1 MSALT
6 NPTAVPSPERL
17 VPSPAP
23 QAVPPEPQPRSSWK
37 WLVLVVVLLAGGVA
51 AYRVWGIKQQQ
62 NIDPALLV
70 RTGKVT
76 LGSIERTVRIA
87 GQTSAKHFTNISA
100 PIFRS
105 PDQGRDMVIMELV
118 ASGATVKKGDVVA
131 KIDGQAM
138 QNHIDDL
145 LDTVQASDADVR
157 NKAANQAVE
166 METLLQTIRVA
177 KANLD
182 KAKLEA
188 QASEVRTDIER
199 ELLKL
204 AVDEADA
211 NYRQQLADVPQLQ
224 AKQKAELRILE
235 LTRERHTRHRGRH
248 VLDLE
253 RTTFRASLGGMAVMS
268 PIFRGGE
275 MGQFQKGDRVFA
287 GMTFVKVVDPR
298 SMQLEAT
305 VNQSESSEFRIGQ
318 EAKIHFDAFPGLE
331 LKGKIYSLGALAVGG
346 WRQNYFIRT
355 LPVRLSI
362 DVEDSR
368 VIPDLSA
375 SADVVVGRAGNQLL
389 VPRAAVKN
397 ENGATVLYVKN
408 GGSFERRPVKIGL
421 QSETETAIESGVRQG
436 EDVRLN

>member
-1 MSALT
+1 MEQK
-6 NPTAVPSPERL
+6 PRRL
-17 VPSPAP
+17 
-23 QAVPPEPQPRSSWK
+23 WK
-37 WLVLVVVLLAGGVA
+37 WLVAAVVLAIAGVA
-51 AYRVWGIKQQQ
+51 GYQWSVARQQQ
-62 NIDPALLV
+62 NVDPRLLV

-76 LGSIERTVRIA
+76 IGSIERTVRIG

-105 PDQGRDMVIMELV
+105 PDQGRDMVIMDLV
-118 ASGATVKKGDVVA
+118 SSGAMVKKGDVVA

-138 QNHIDDL
+138 QDHVDDL
-145 LDTVQASDADVR
+145 LDTVQASEADVR
-157 NKAANQAVE
+157 TMTATQSIE
-166 METLLQTIRVA
+166 METLMQTIRVA

-188 QASEVRTDIER
+188 QASEVKTDIER

-224 AKQKAELRILE
+224 AKQKATLRILE
-235 LTRERHTRHRGRH
+235 LTRERHMRHRARH
-248 VLDLE
+248 IGDIE
-253 RTTFRASLGGMAVMS
+253 RTTFRASIGGMAVMS

-275 MGQFQKGDRVFA
+275 MGQFQKGDRVYA
-287 GMTFVKVVDPR
+287 GMTFVKIVDPR

-305 VNQSESSEFRIGQ
+305 VNQTESSEFRLGQ

-331 LKGKIYSLGALAVGG
+331 VKGKIYSLGALAVGG

-362 DVEDSR
+362 EVDDPR

-375 SADVVVGRAGNQLL
+375 SADVVVARADNQVL
-389 VPRAAVKN
+389 VPRAALKN
-397 ENGATVLYVKN
+397 ENGTTVLYVKK
-408 GGSFERRPVKIGL
+408 GGSFDRRQVKVGL
-421 QSETETAIESGVRQG
+421 QNETESAIVSGVHQG